1 MRIGSRDVGPGHPVF
16 IVAEL
21 SANHMGSLD
30 KAHALIDA
38 AHKGGAD
45 AIKLQTY
52 RPVELAILRGDG
64 MAPAP
69 WSGRTL
75 RDLYEDAQTPW
86 AWHRE
91 LFDHAK
97 SLGMEAFSSTFSKEA
112 TRFLVELGVPAIKVS
127 AFESGDRDIMAS
139 LEGSAVPVIISIPPG
154 RIPVLPNVAVERLAA
169 LHCVSEYP
177 APCGGLGKGLDRVG
191 WFDVAAVGLSDHTV
205 CMLNPVI
212 AVAKGANIIEVHLML
227 EAESYVTPPLD
238 ALHSWT
244 PRGLKAMVNAI
255 RHTEASL

>member
-1 MRIGSRDVGPGHPVF
+1 MRIGSRDIGPGHPVF
-16 IVAEL
+16 VVCDL

-52 RPVELAILRGDG
+52 RPIELAILRGDG

-112 TRFLVELGVPAIKVS
+112 TQFLVELGVPAIKVS
-127 AFESGDRDIMAS
+127 AFEWERRELLG
-139 LEGSAVPVIISIPPG
+139 LPHGVPVICSVRSSLGLPVIPED
-154 RIPVLPNVAVERLAA
+154 VALLLCPEG
-169 LHCVSEYP
+169 YP
-177 APCGGLGKGLDRVG
+177 APCRGVAGVVGLGRYARV
-191 WFDVAAVGLSDHTV
+191 VGLSDHSV

-227 EAESYVTPPLD
+227 DAESYVTPPLD

-244 PRGLKAMVNAI
+244 PRGFKAMVNAI